1 MWLRFSEL
9 RVDGTVEIRK
19 IAINRDLGTKLEI
32 SQGLSQT
39 DQIITGPPAG
49 LVDGSVVNA
58 VSSNEA
64 EIE

>member
-1 MWLRFSEL
+1 MGPLRSERL
-9 RVDGTVEIRK
+9 LL
-19 IAINRDLGTKLEI
+19 IAISAQSWK
-32 SQGLSQT
+32 SPQGLSQT

>member
-1 MWLRFSEL
+1 
-9 RVDGTVEIRK
+9 
-19 IAINRDLGTKLEI
+19 LEI
-32 SQGLSQT
+32 SRGLSQT